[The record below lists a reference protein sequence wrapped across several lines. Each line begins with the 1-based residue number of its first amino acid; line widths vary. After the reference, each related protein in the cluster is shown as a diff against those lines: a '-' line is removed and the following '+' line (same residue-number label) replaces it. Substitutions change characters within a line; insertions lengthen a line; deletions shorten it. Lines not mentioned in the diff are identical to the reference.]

1 MRKILS
7 SEPIKFFNGGVI
19 LKIFSF
25 GLNFILADLLA
36 LDLEL
41 TYIFVLF
48 CDLILGF
55 FINRYFVFNKTKTR
69 KNSQTLTMFFIAG
82 LGFRA
87 MNYFIYI
94 AILNYFKLYLLIA
107 QLIATLIVLV
117 LKFFVYRKIFN

>member
-7 SEPIKFFNGGVI
+7 SEPMKFLNGGVI

-36 LDLEL
+36 LDLEF

-55 FINRYFVFNKTKTR
+55 VINRYFVFNKTKTR

-82 LGFRA
+82 LSFRA